1 MTSPDRATFR
11 LIPFA
16 SSAAFILLAAL
27 AFLAAGGPDAS
38 AQTGMATA
46 DVCPMDQGPDSL
58 TDFARKCDV
67 AVGETVPSFNCDDGT
82 PVPENHLTGTYPAAF
97 CDAPNVLH
105 GVCDPGSRF
114 QVLKETNTA
123 AIVAHCRKQGNAPHV
138 YGDIAVIQYNKSNG
152 AICFYQALGLLPAA
166 VSAPSDGNGPGK
178 FPWFD
183 PPHTAARVCSH
194 LVSRTDWYQKTF
206 ASIRRG
212 TIRFSSATG
221 GHQPQWTGHLDHSGM
236 SGSIGWELAFL
247 NA

>member
-183 PPHTAARVCSH
+183 PPHTAAYRGH
-194 LVSRTDWYQKTF
+194 RMRRLSRQRSVHSLALPGPVAQRGEKSVARNQPGGRSVGPAFQLEPDLATF
-206 ASIRRG
+206 LCW
-212 TIRFSSATG
+212 
-221 GHQPQWTGHLDHSGM
+221 Q
-236 SGSIGWELAFL
+236 
-247 NA
+247 